1 MVPNETNKSILQRM
15 VSRGGQKRDAQI
27 MSVAKAILLSIPK
40 IGKELFDMPISA
52 IGAVIEKRS

>member
-1 MVPNETNKSILQRM
+1 M
-15 VSRGGQKRDAQI
+15 VSRGEQKRDAQI